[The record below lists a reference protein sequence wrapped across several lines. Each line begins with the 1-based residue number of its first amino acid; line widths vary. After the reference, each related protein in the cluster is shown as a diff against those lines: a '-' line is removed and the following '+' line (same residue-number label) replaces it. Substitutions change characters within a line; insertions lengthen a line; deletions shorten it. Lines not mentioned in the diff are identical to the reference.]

1 MVGAMKSLACAL
13 FFLALAGS
21 GWAADPTRPPD
32 AWLQASGPSGPDD
45 AAGEAQR
52 LQSVLLPERGRPV
65 AVIGGKTVVLGDRV
79 GDARL
84 VKLTEREAVLRGPEG
99 TTRLYLTP
107 QVEQRMIVSP
117 KSRQA
122 KQPGQAKDLP

>member
-1 MVGAMKSLACAL
+1 M
-13 FFLALAGS
+13 
-21 GWAADPTRPPD
+21 
-32 AWLQASGPSGPDD
+32 
-45 AAGEAQR
+45 
-52 LQSVLLPERGRPV
+52 LLPERGRPV

-122 KQPGQAKDLP
+122 KQPG

>member
-1 MVGAMKSLACAL
+1 MKSLACAL
-13 FFLALAGS
+13 FFLVVAGS

-32 AWLQASGPSGPDD
+32 AWLQASGPEK
-45 AAGEAQR
+45 ATGEAQR

>member
-1 MVGAMKSLACAL
+1 MVGAMKSLACTL
-13 FFLALAGS
+13 FFLVAASS

-32 AWLQASGPSGPDD
+32 AWLHASGPEK
-45 AAGEAQR
+45 ATGEAQR
-52 LQSVLLPERGRPV
+52 LKSVLLPERGRPV

>member
-1 MVGAMKSLACAL
+1 MKSLACAL
-13 FFLALAGS
+13 FFLALACS

-32 AWLQASGPSGPDD
+32 AWLQASGPEK
-45 AAGEAQR
+45 ATGEAQR